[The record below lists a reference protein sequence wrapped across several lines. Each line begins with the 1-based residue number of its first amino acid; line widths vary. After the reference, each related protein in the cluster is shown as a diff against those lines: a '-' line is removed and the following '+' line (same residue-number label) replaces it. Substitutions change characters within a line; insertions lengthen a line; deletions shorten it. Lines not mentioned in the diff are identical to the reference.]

1 MDAIIGFITSGVLSL
16 TSTGVPSTNSCRA
29 EYAQG
34 NADTVRAFTS
44 ATRSLTRAPPSP
56 LCTRDNLVNTEIA
69 LERQKL
75 AHRDLTLTQHVQAN
89 GLSTVEVAQMTA
101 LIDVVVDVFTL
112 GSPPSPLRQMISAA
126 RVSPWREE
134 RLPPARGV

>member
-89 GLSTVEVAQMTA
+89 GLSTVEVGA
-101 LIDVVVDVFTL
+101 DDGVDRR
-112 GSPPSPLRQMISAA
+112 GGG
-126 RVSPWREE
+126 RVHAW
-134 RLPPARGV
+134 LPPFPPATDDLRGQGLALA